1 MRVAPDIVSDIAPGT
16 ASDSVPDPISD
27 RAPAALATAATQ
39 LAVESAEE
47 PAAIPPAPAAPTAA
61 QPVELLWVGA
71 NEGMEQAL
79 VERAGIPYRGI
90 DTGQLRGINPMAA
103 LRNVGKMLRGLRQSL
118 AIVGEF
124 KPDVC
129 FVTGGYV
136 CAPVVVACRLRRV
149 PVMIYLPDM
158 TPGWAIR
165 TLSRLAQRVAV
176 TFDDAARYFG
186 GIYPQGKAVVT
197 GYPVR
202 PELIEAAQ
210 DRAATRQKLATLI
223 DRPPLN
229 GEDELPLLLVFG
241 GSQGARSINQAIW
254 AALPDLLPHAHVL
267 HVVGTRDWP
276 LAKEA
281 MQNLRSTGVL
291 TGGTA
296 RRYHPVDYL
305 HDGMPLALAAADLV
319 VSRAGASVLGE
330 FPVAGLPA
338 ILVPYPF
345 KGVNAQDRNAE
356 QLRKHDAAVVI
367 DDAALSEDL
376 ERVILELLAQT
387 ERRGQMAQHA
397 AALARPDA
405 AARIAAQLR
414 MMADGSRQAQPG
426 A

>member
-1 MRVAPDIVSDIAPGT
+1 MSDVATVDVAE
-16 ASDSVPDPISD
+16 
-27 RAPAALATAATQ
+27 ATDA
-39 LAVESAEE
+39 
-47 PAAIPPAPAAPTAA
+47 
-61 QPVELLWVGA
+61 VELLWVGA
-71 NEGMEQAL
+71 NGGMEEAL
-79 VERAGIPYRGI
+79 VERAEIPFRGI
-90 DTGQLRGINPMAA
+90 DTGQLRGINPVDAA
-103 LRNVGKMLRGLRQSL
+103 RNLGKMFRGLRQSQ
-118 AIVGEF
+118 AIVREF

-136 CAPVVVACRLRRV
+136 CAPVVAACRMQRV

-165 TLSRLAQRVAV
+165 GLSRLAQRVAV
-176 TFDDAARYFG
+176 TFEEVASYFG
-186 GIYPQGKAVVT
+186 GIYPQGKAIVT

-202 PELIEAAQ
+202 PELVVAAK
-210 DRAATRQKLATLI
+210 DRAASRQKLAIMI

-241 GSQGARSINQAIW
+241 GSQGARSINQSIW

-276 LAKEA
+276 LAKEH
-281 MQNLRSTGVL
+281 MQTMRSTGIL

-296 RRYHPVDYL
+296 RRYHPIDYL

-319 VSRAGASVLGE
+319 VSRAGASTLGE
-330 FPVAGLPA
+330 FTVAGLPS

-356 QLRKHDAAVVI
+356 QLQQHEAAVIVE
-367 DDAALSEDL
+367 DADLSEDL

-387 ERRGQMAQHA
+387 ERREQMAEHA
-397 AALARPDA
+397 AALAQPHA
-405 AARIAAQLR
+405 ASRIARELR
-414 MMADGSRQAQPG
+414 ALAGETGIAK
-426 A
+426 